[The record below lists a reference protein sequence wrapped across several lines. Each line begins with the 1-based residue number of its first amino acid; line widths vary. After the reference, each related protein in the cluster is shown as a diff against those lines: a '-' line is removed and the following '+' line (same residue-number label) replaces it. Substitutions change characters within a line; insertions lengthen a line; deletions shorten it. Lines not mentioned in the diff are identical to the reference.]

1 MDGACSLLISPAA
14 DAECFQILLDS
25 LAKRFCRQHILLIL
39 DGTANHTTDDLY
51 GATKFTIPAHQWPHK
66 AANDYSLRESISITR
81 SETEAVNYA
90 CMRTPI
96 RSAAR
101 MMCNCMR

>member
-14 DAECFQILLDS
+14 AAECFQIFPGS
-25 LAKRFCRQHILLIL
+25 VAKRFCRQHILLIL
-39 DGTANHTTDDLY
+39 DGI
-51 GATKFTIPAHQWPHK
+51 TKFTIPAHQWPHK